1 MSGLRVEGLTYAY
14 PKASEN
20 ILDQVSFLAE
30 CGVVTALIGANG
42 TGKST
47 LLKTMLDIYH
57 GTGNVFFS
65 DVNRDHMSRKE
76 RSRIVSYMAQ
86 ENPLMT
92 SLPVLDVVLL
102 GRMETLRLKV
112 SEEDIGQAWK
122 VLELLHLEELAERPF
137 YALSGGQRRMVG
149 IAQTIVKEPQILIM
163 DEPTANLDVQKE
175 LEVLELIRA
184 YTKQRNIATF
194 LTLHDLNMAARYAD
208 RLILL
213 HDGGIY
219 CSGEPKEG
227 LTEQH
232 IRETYGIYAQVQVDA
247 DGIPLIY
254 PVSSV
259 QKQAYCFE
267 RR

>member
-1 MSGLRVEGLTYAY
+1 
-14 PKASEN
+14 
-20 ILDQVSFLAE
+20 
-30 CGVVTALIGANG
+30 
-42 TGKST
+42 
-47 LLKTMLDIYH
+47 
-57 GTGNVFFS
+57 
-65 DVNRDHMSRKE
+65 
-76 RSRIVSYMAQ
+76 
-86 ENPLMT
+86 MT

-137 YALSGGQRRMVG
+137 YALSGGQRRMIG

-219 CSGEPKEG
+219 CSGEPKEV
-227 LTEQH
+227 LTERH